1 LRAVANVLICE
12 PVEETRVL
20 LECLVQRM
28 GHVIA
33 GGDSFRDVDVVFH
46 SAAQPG
52 VRSSWAAGFEQY
64 AAQNILV
71 TQRLL
76 EAAKDLGA
84 GRWRTFR
91 RVTVPLTMPGI
102 VIGCLL
108 VFIPLM
114 GEYLVP
120 SILGG
125 ARSFMI
131 GNLIGDEFISAH
143 DWAFGSALAM
153 GVILILL
160 ILITI
165 YFRAARR
172 VTSAEVAL

>member
-1 LRAVANVLICE
+1 
-12 PVEETRVL
+12 
-20 LECLVQRM
+20 M
-28 GHVIA
+28 
-33 GGDSFRDVDVVFH
+33 
-46 SAAQPG
+46 
-52 VRSSWAAGFEQY
+52 
-64 AAQNILV
+64 
-71 TQRLL
+71 
-76 EAAKDLGA
+76 
-84 GRWRTFR
+84 
-91 RVTVPLTMPGI
+91 TVPLTMPGI

-160 ILITI
+160 ILIAV

-172 VTSAEVAL
+172 VTSTELAL